1 MLHIFY
7 SRLRMEEK
15 ALYQAAQARGAEP
28 NFRDVGD
35 LVWPDDFENVQ
46 PGDVALCRCVSQT
59 QNIALTQLL
68 EGRDVRV
75 INPATTMLLCGDKIA
90 TAALLD
96 RVKIPQPGWRVTAS
110 SGAAVKAAES
120 LGYPVV
126 FKPAVGSWGRLLA
139 KISDREACEAIVEHK
154 DHLGPAHSVFFI
166 QKYIEKGGFD
176 LRAVMIGGKTA
187 TLMKRSSSHWIT
199 NTARGATPEPF
210 PMDEKLEDLLARTA
224 AAIGGDFLAIDIFG
238 TPEGWVV
245 NEVNGQPE
253 FHGSVAAT
261 GVNVGGLMIDYA
273 LGLCER
279 CEKNGN
285 TKNEGGAPR
294 V

>member
-15 ALYQAAQARGAEP
+15 SLLKAAQALGVSVD
-28 NFRDVGD
+28 FRDVGD
-35 LVWPDDFENVQ
+35 LVWPDDFEDVTK
-46 PGDVALCRCVSQT
+46 GDVALCRCVSQT

-68 EGRDVRV
+68 EGKGVRAV
-75 INPATTMLLCGDKIA
+75 NPSGAMSLCGDKIA

-96 RVKIPQPGWRVTAS
+96 KEGIPQPAWRVAAS
-110 SGAAVKAAES
+110 PEAAVKAAES

-139 KISDREACEAIVEHK
+139 KVSDREACEAIAEHK
-154 DHLGPAHSVFFI
+154 FHMGPAHSVYFV
-166 QKYIEKGGFD
+166 QQYVEKGGFD

-187 TLMKRSSSHWIT
+187 TLMKRSSEHWIT
-199 NTARGATPEPF
+199 NTARGATPEPY
-210 PMDEKLEDLLARTA
+210 PMDDVLENLLNRTA
-224 AAIGGDFLAIDIFG
+224 KAIGGDFLAVDVFKMKEKMKG
-238 TPEGWVV
+238 KLKEKWVV

-261 GVNVGGLMIDYA
+261 GTDVGKLMVEHAIGLK
-273 LGLCER
+273 L
-279 CEKNGN
+279 
-285 TKNEGGAPR
+285 
-294 V
+294 

>member
-15 ALYQAAQARGAEP
+15 ALYKAAAARGTEVD
-28 NFRDVGD
+28 FRDAGD
-35 LVWPDDFENVQ
+35 LVWPDDFENVG

-68 EGRDVRV
+68 EGRGVRT
-75 INPATTMLLCGDKIA
+75 INPPETMLLCGDKIA

-96 RVKIPQPGWRVTAS
+96 REKIPQPAWRVAS
-110 SGAAVKAAES
+110 SFDAAVKAAES

-126 FKPAVGSWGRLLA
+126 FKPAAGSWGRLLA
-139 KISDREACEAIVEHK
+139 KVSDREACEAIVEHK
-154 DHLGPAHSVFFI
+154 QHMGPAHSVFYI
-166 QKYIEKGGFD
+166 QKYVEKGGFD
-176 LRAVMIGGKTA
+176 LRAVMIGGRTA
-187 TLMKRSSSHWIT
+187 TLMKRASSHWIT

-210 PMDEKLEDLLARTA
+210 PMDAELEALLNRTA
-224 AAIGGDFLAIDIFG
+224 KVVGGDFLAIDVFG
-238 TPEGWVV
+238 TPEGWIV
-245 NEVNGQPE
+245 NEINGQPE

-261 GVNVGGLMIDYA
+261 GVDVGGLMIDYA
-273 LGLCER
+273 LDSLKSRSPG
-279 CEKNGN
+279 
-285 TKNEGGAPR
+285 GGASH

>member
-15 ALYQAAQARGAEP
+15 ALYKAAQARGVEP
-28 NFRDVGD
+28 DFRDVGD
-35 LVWPDDFENVQ
+35 FVWPDDFENVK

-75 INPATTMLLCGDKIA
+75 INPSATMLLCGDKIA

-96 RVKIPQPGWRVTAS
+96 RAKIPQPEWRVAS
-110 SGAAVKAAES
+110 GEAAVKAAES

-154 DHLGPAHSVFFI
+154 ERLGPAHSVFFM
-166 QKYIEKGGFD
+166 QKYVEKGGFD

-187 TLMKRSSSHWIT
+187 TLMKRASEHWIT

-210 PMDEKLEDLLARTA
+210 PMDGKLEDLLHRTA
-224 AAIGGDFLAIDIFG
+224 LAIGGDFLAVDVFG

-261 GVNVGGLMIDYA
+261 GVDVGGLMIDYTLKA
-273 LGLCER
+273 VI
-279 CEKNGN
+279 
-285 TKNEGGAPR
+285 TKAMSTT
-294 V
+294 